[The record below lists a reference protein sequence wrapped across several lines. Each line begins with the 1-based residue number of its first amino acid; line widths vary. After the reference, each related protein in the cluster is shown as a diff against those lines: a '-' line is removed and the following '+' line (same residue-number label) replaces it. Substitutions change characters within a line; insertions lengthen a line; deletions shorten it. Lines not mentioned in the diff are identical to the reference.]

1 MHAHIIG
8 TRPMSGHLALI
19 FLVLGIIAIA
29 LKDAE
34 LMSGSI
40 TKHYSQ
46 DEYGRDEHETMNEEK
61 K

>member
-1 MHAHIIG
+1 MN
-8 TRPMSGHLALI
+8 GHLALI

-40 TKHYSQ
+40 TKHYSKY
-46 DEYGRDEHETMNEEK
+46 EYERDEHETMNEEK